1 MARQHTT
8 SQSLIAIVGAG
19 LVALAL
25 VIVVSRL
32 NEPAARLMTNLI
44 GAAARTALQVLF
56 FLAPAVWQPL
66 QAYAVDHQWLPCPI
80 QMFVSFWPVVHV
92 IAGAA

>member
-8 SQSLIAIVGAG
+8 SQSLIAIVGAV
-19 LVALAL
+19 LVTLAL
-25 VIVVSRL
+25 VIVVSKL

-44 GAAARTALQVLF
+44 GAAARTALQVWF

>member
-8 SQSLIAIVGAG
+8 SQSLIAIVDA
-19 LVALAL
+19 VFVTLAL
-25 VIVVSRL
+25 VIVVSKL